1 MNYRQ
6 IDKKARE
13 LHTRYKTLQCVLK
26 DNKVDHNIS
35 YKLNEEEKKIF
46 NQYLFYNGMKKVIS
60 MQQKGGE

>member
-6 IDKKARE
+6 VDKKARE
-13 LHTRYKTLQCVLK
+13 LHTKYKLLQGVLK
-26 DNKVDHNIS
+26 DNRVDHNIS

-46 NQYLFYNGMKKVIS
+46 NQYLFYNGMKKAIS